1 MTFEIVL
8 YYINLNI
15 LIITLANMSSTQTPT
30 KPAPSTTN
38 NNIKAHTRIN
48 PIKTLIQHEL
58 QNKVI
63 TNLLNT

>member
-1 MTFEIVL
+1 
-8 YYINLNI
+8 
-15 LIITLANMSSTQTPT
+15 MSSTQTPT
-30 KPAPSTTN
+30 KPAPSTN